1 MKEKN
6 RKELFRLAKVDKEL
20 EKMAKNIVKLNM
32 DTKYVSL
39 YDEDRLDELARDFE
53 RAEIRE
59 ESIAEGLSQGLEQGI
74 EQGLSQGIEQG
85 T

>member
-1 MKEKN
+1 
-6 RKELFRLAKVDKEL
+6 
-20 EKMAKNIVKLNM
+20 M

-74 EQGLSQGIEQG
+74 EQG

>member
-1 MKEKN
+1 
-6 RKELFRLAKVDKEL
+6 
-20 EKMAKNIVKLNM
+20 M

-59 ESIAEGLSQGLEQGI
+59 ESIAEGLSQGIEQGI
-74 EQGLSQGIEQG
+74 EHVAKKMLEENLYIEFISKITGINKEDIIALKKSKP
-85 T
+85 